1 MLSRYMLPSLLILQ
15 TIHLSIFPPSP
26 VSAGLPLSIAEVR
39 TEGIRAND
47 EFIRLKN
54 TGTETIDLTGFRISQ
69 TIYSKTKGSCHEEA
83 LVNPSRFSRKLIPK
97 EGFFLIAHPD
107 HTTFHPSDPL
117 ADLFYA
123 ASNTLTR
130 NTMEVTLF
138 DAQDRTIDTWTL
150 GTSCQKDTLPPEP
163 KPLPNS
169 NILHINELFP
179 DPDTPQDVGEYIEFF
194 NPNDTLVDIS
204 GWKVADATGTNVY
217 VFPDKTSIP
226 AFGYIVITDVDFSF
240 SLNNGKETVTLLDP
254 AGTPIDTVTYTKTT
268 EGASL
273 NRTDTGWR
281 SSRTLTPLA
290 PNILS
295 NSLPSTEER
304 VPKKGFRRIPLDF
317 RANGK
322 DNDGDRLK
330 YVWNFGDGHRSYLET
345 TRHKYEESGT
355 YTVTLTTKDGN
366 EETVE
371 TFQVQIE
378 KFDPP
383 KLRITSLLPNPTG
396 KDTLPGSEWIEIE
409 NRTKKKI
416 DLLGYS
422 IATGTKKLVNHP
434 IRTSFIIPKK
444 SARRLTREYALF
456 SLPNQK
462 GKIELRAPDG
472 KPIHTL
478 KYDFAISLTDDTILQ
493 KKRGE
498 SLKVVLPL
506 DDQTSS
512 ARPEAAEAPSISIA
526 EPSTP
531 APLTPINISHTDLL
545 PASSGNKEDWQFFEL
560 TTIGTPL
567 SIPKDIPLHTKY
579 LTRTDKWLPAS
590 PHYASVLLDHLSA
603 ETNAH
608 INSFLPSIEGRK

>member
-1 MLSRYMLPSLLILQ
+1 MLSRYALPSLLILQ
-15 TIHLSIFPPSP
+15 IIHLNIFFPSP
-26 VSAGLPLSIAEVR
+26 VSAGLPLSIVEVQI
-39 TEGIRAND
+39 EGTRAND

-54 TGTETIDLTGFRISQ
+54 TGSETIDLTGFRISQ
-69 TIYSKTKGSCHEEA
+69 TIYSKAKETCNEET
-83 LVNPSRFSRKLIPK
+83 LVAPSRFSRKLIPK
-97 EGFFLIAHPD
+97 ESLFLIAHPD
-107 HTTFHPSDPL
+107 YAIFHPSDPP

-123 ASNTLTR
+123 TSNTLTR

-138 DAQDRTIDTWTL
+138 DAQGRVVDTRTL
-150 GTSCQKDTLPPEP
+150 GTSCQKEALPPEP
-163 KPLPNS
+163 NPLPS
-169 NILHINELFP
+169 SSILRINEIFP
-179 DPDTPQDVGEYIEFF
+179 DPDTPQDAGEYIELF
-194 NPNDTLVDIS
+194 NPNDTLVSLS
-204 GWKVADATGTNVY
+204 GWKVADATGTNTY

-226 AFGYIVITDVDFSF
+226 ALGYFVITDTDFSF
-240 SLNNGKETVTLLDP
+240 FLNNGKETVTLLNP
-254 AGTPIDTVTYTKTT
+254 AGTPVDTVTYTKTT

-273 NRTDTGWR
+273 NRTATGWR

-304 VPKKGFRRIPLDF
+304 VPTKGYRRITLDF

-322 DNDGDRLK
+322 DRDGDRLK
-330 YVWNFGDGHRSYLET
+330 YVWDFGDGHRSYLEK

-371 TFQVQIE
+371 TFQIRIE

-383 KLRITSLLPNPTG
+383 KLRITSFLPNPTG

-409 NRTKKKI
+409 NKTKKKV

-422 IATGTKKLVNHP
+422 IATGTKKLINHP

-456 SLPNQK
+456 SLPNRK
-462 GKIELRAPDG
+462 GKLELRAPDG
-472 KPIHTL
+472 KPIHAL
-478 KYDFAISLTDDTILQ
+478 KYDFAASLTDDTVLR
-493 KKRGE
+493 KKKGE
-498 SLKVVLPL
+498 PL
-506 DDQTSS
+506 ETIFPPKNQTSS
-512 ARPEAAEAPSISIA
+512 TRPETTETPSISIA

-531 APLTPINISHTDLL
+531 APLTPIGTL
-545 PASSGNKEDWQFFEL
+545 PTSPENTEVRRFLEL

>member
-1 MLSRYMLPSLLILQ
+1 MLSRYALPSLLILQ
-15 TIHLSIFPPSP
+15 IIHLNIFFPSP

-39 TEGIRAND
+39 IEGTRAND

-54 TGTETIDLTGFRISQ
+54 TGSETIDLTGFWISQ
-69 TIYSKTKGSCHEEA
+69 TIYSKAKETCNEET
-83 LVNPSRFSRKLIPK
+83 LVAPSRFSRKLIPK
-97 EGFFLIAHPD
+97 ESLFLIAHPD
-107 HTTFHPSDPL
+107 YVIFHPSDPP

-123 ASNTLTR
+123 TSNTLTR
-130 NTMEVTLF
+130 NTMGVTLF
-138 DAQDRTIDTWTL
+138 DAQGRVVDTRTL
-150 GTSCQKDTLPPEP
+150 GTSCQKEALPPEP
-163 KPLPNS
+163 KPLPS
-169 NILHINELFP
+169 SSILRINEIFP
-179 DPDTPQDVGEYIEFF
+179 DPDTPQDAGEYIELF
-194 NPNDTLVDIS
+194 NPNDTLVSLS
-204 GWKVADATGTNVY
+204 GWKVADATGTNTY

-226 AFGYIVITDVDFSF
+226 ALGYIVITDVDFSF
-240 SLNNGKETVTLLDP
+240 SLNNGKETVALLDP
-254 AGTPIDTVTYTKTT
+254 AGTSIDTVTYTKTT

-273 NRTDTGWR
+273 NRTATGWR

-304 VPKKGFRRIPLDF
+304 VPTKGYRRITLDF

-322 DNDGDRLK
+322 DRDGDQLK
-330 YVWNFGDGHRSYLET
+330 YVWDFGDGHRSYLEK

-371 TFQVQIE
+371 TFQIRIE

-383 KLRITSLLPNPTG
+383 KLRITSFLPNPTG

-409 NRTKKKI
+409 NKTKKKV

-422 IATGTKKLVNHP
+422 IATGTKKLINHP

-456 SLPNQK
+456 SLPNRK
-462 GKIELRAPDG
+462 GELELRAPDG
-472 KPIHTL
+472 KPIHAL
-478 KYDFAISLTDDTILQ
+478 KYDFAASLTDDTVLR
-493 KKRGE
+493 KKKGE
-498 SLKVVLPL
+498 PL
-506 DDQTSS
+506 ETIFPPKNQTSS
-512 ARPEAAEAPSISIA
+512 TRPETTETPSISIA

-531 APLTPINISHTDLL
+531 APLAPIGTL
-545 PASSGNKEDWQFFEL
+545 PTSPENTEVRRFLEL
-560 TTIGTPL
+560 TAIGTSL
-567 SIPKDIPLHTKY
+567 SIPKDIPLHTAY
-579 LTRTDKWLPAS
+579 LTRTDEWLPVS
-590 PHYASVLLDHLSA
+590 PHYASILLDHLSA

>member
-1 MLSRYMLPSLLILQ
+1 M
-15 TIHLSIFPPSP
+15 
-26 VSAGLPLSIAEVR
+26 
-39 TEGIRAND
+39 
-47 EFIRLKN
+47 
-54 TGTETIDLTGFRISQ
+54 
-69 TIYSKTKGSCHEEA
+69 
-83 LVNPSRFSRKLIPK
+83 
-97 EGFFLIAHPD
+97 
-107 HTTFHPSDPL
+107 
-117 ADLFYA
+117 
-123 ASNTLTR
+123 
-130 NTMEVTLF
+130 
-138 DAQDRTIDTWTL
+138 
-150 GTSCQKDTLPPEP
+150 
-163 KPLPNS
+163 
-169 NILHINELFP
+169 
-179 DPDTPQDVGEYIEFF
+179 
-194 NPNDTLVDIS
+194 
-204 GWKVADATGTNVY
+204 
-217 VFPDKTSIP
+217 
-226 AFGYIVITDVDFSF
+226 
-240 SLNNGKETVTLLDP
+240 TLLDP

-322 DNDGDRLK
+322 DDDGDRLK

-371 TFQVQIE
+371 TFQIRIE

-383 KLRITSLLPNPTG
+383 KLRITSLFPNPAG
-396 KDTLPGSEWIEIE
+396 KDTLPESEWIEIE

-422 IATGTKKLVNHP
+422 IATGTKKLINHP
-434 IRTSFIIPKK
+434 IRASFIIPKK

-472 KPIHTL
+472 KPIHAL
-478 KYDFAISLTDDTILQ
+478 EYDFAASLTDDTVLRKKKGEPLETILPP
-493 KKRGE
+493 KN
-498 SLKVVLPL
+498 
-506 DDQTSS
+506 QTSS
-512 ARPEAAEAPSISIA
+512 TRPETTETPSISIA

-531 APLTPINISHTDLL
+531 APLTPIGTLL
-545 PASSGNKEDWQFFEL
+545 TSPENTEVRQFFEL
-560 TTIGTPL
+560 TTIGTLL
-567 SIPKDIPLHTKY
+567 SIPKDIPLHTTY
-579 LTRTDKWLPAS
+579 LTRTDEWLPAS
-590 PHYASVLLDHLSA
+590 PHYASILLDHLSA

-608 INSFLPSIEGRK
+608 INSFFSSGK

>member
-1 MLSRYMLPSLLILQ
+1 MLSRYALPSLLILQ
-15 TIHLSIFPPSP
+15 IIHLNIFFPSP

-39 TEGIRAND
+39 MEGTRAND

-54 TGTETIDLTGFRISQ
+54 TGSETIDLTGFRISQ
-69 TIYSKTKGSCHEEA
+69 TVYSKVKEACNEET
-83 LVNPSRFSRKLIPK
+83 LVAPSRFSRKLIPK
-97 EGFFLIAHPD
+97 ESLFLIAHPD
-107 HTTFHPSDPL
+107 YAIFHPSDPP

-123 ASNTLTR
+123 TSNTITR
-130 NTMEVTLF
+130 NTMGVTLF
-138 DAQDRTIDTWTL
+138 DAQGRVVDTRTL
-150 GTSCQKDTLPPEP
+150 GTSCQKEALPPEP
-163 KPLPNS
+163 KPLPS
-169 NILHINELFP
+169 SSILRINEIFP
-179 DPDTPQDVGEYIEFF
+179 DPDTPQDAGEYIELF
-194 NPNDTLVDIS
+194 NPNDTLVSLS
-204 GWKVADATGTNVY
+204 GWKVADATGTNTY

-226 AFGYIVITDVDFSF
+226 ALGYIVITDVDFSF

-254 AGTPIDTVTYTKTT
+254 AGTLIDTVTYTKTT

-273 NRTDTGWR
+273 NRTATGWR

-304 VPKKGFRRIPLDF
+304 VPTKGYRRITLDF

-322 DNDGDRLK
+322 DRDGDRLK
-330 YVWNFGDGHRSYLET
+330 YVWDFGDGHRSYLEK

-371 TFQVQIE
+371 TFQIRIE

-383 KLRITSLLPNPTG
+383 KLRITSFLPNPTG

-409 NRTKKKI
+409 NKTKKKV

-422 IATGTKKLVNHP
+422 IATGTKKLINHP

-456 SLPNQK
+456 SLPNRK
-462 GKIELRAPDG
+462 GKLELRAPDG
-472 KPIHTL
+472 KPIHAL
-478 KYDFAISLTDDTILQ
+478 KYDFAASLTDDTVLRKKKGEPLETILPP
-493 KKRGE
+493 KN
-498 SLKVVLPL
+498 
-506 DDQTSS
+506 QTSS
-512 ARPEAAEAPSISIA
+512 TRPETTETPSISIA

-531 APLTPINISHTDLL
+531 APLTPIGTLPISPENTEVRRFL
-545 PASSGNKEDWQFFEL
+545 EL
-560 TTIGTPL
+560 TAIGTPV
-567 SIPKDIPLHTKY
+567 SIPKDIPLHTAY
-579 LTRTDKWLPAS
+579 LTRTDEWLPAS
-590 PHYASVLLDHLSA
+590 PHYASILLDHLSTEA
-603 ETNAH
+603 NAH
-608 INSFLPSIEGRK
+608 INSFFSSGK